1 MAPDR
6 DDQPRPSG
14 QPKKPAARDEQER
27 PAQRRRH
34 ERAGERA
41 AQGDGNN
48 KRYVAPGED
57 GECH

>member
-6 DDQPRPSG
+6 DDPPRTSG

-27 PAQRRRH
+27 AAQQRRH
-34 ERAGERA
+34 ERTGERA
-41 AQGDGNN
+41 PQGDGGT